1 MMNKLMLQLFVKMH
15 CLVVHEEG
23 QDLVEYGLI
32 VALIAFGATIAMQ
45 GLGTGLNSAFTNI
58 SSTLSGSLT

>member
-1 MMNKLMLQLFVKMH
+1 MMNKLMLELFVKMH
-15 CLVVHEEG
+15 CLVVREEG

-45 GLGTGLNSAFTNI
+45 SLGTGLNSAFTNI